1 MTLGFDSFSQN
12 SALRAELQRE
22 RDLRQQ
28 AIGALDIVL
37 MALGCHL

>member
-1 MTLGFDSFSQN
+1 MTLCFDSFSQN

-28 AIGALDIVL
+28 AIGALAIVL
-37 MALGCHL
+37 MALSCHL